1 MPMPERCS
9 RFAEYR
15 DKVLELFA
23 SKGFGQVGMRE
34 LATCL
39 GLSPGSLYHHYPSK
53 QHLLLDLIEEFYEEL
68 LATLGRIEQKAP
80 AKRDRLNS
88 LIRAHLTLHQDMPW
102 HFRLV
107 ERDSGCLNEEQ
118 QERVR
123 QLREQYERKVLQMLD
138 VRSRVSEQRL
148 LATGHAI
155 ASLLNSAPGWLA
167 HHSLDEQEHDELL
180 ESLVSGAVERLLAP
194 RRAPEAISLAHPID
208 KTSKK
213 IQASAAI

>member
-23 SKGFGQVGMRE
+23 CKGFGQVGMRE

-68 LATLGRIEQKAP
+68 LATLGRIQQKAP
-80 AKRDRLNS
+80 GKRDKLNS
-88 LIRAHLTLHQDMPW
+88 LIRAHLNLHREMPW

-118 QERVR
+118 QARVR
-123 QLREQYERKVLQMLD
+123 QLREQYERALLRMLGAK
-138 VRSRVSEQRL
+138 SRFSEQGL
-148 LATGHAI
+148 LAAGHAI
-155 ASLLNSAPGWLA
+155 GALLNSAPSWFTP
-167 HHSLDEQEHDELL
+167 HVLDEQERDELL
-180 ESLVSGAVERLLAP
+180 ESMVSGAIERVLAP
-194 RRAPEAISLAHPID
+194 RRAPEAISLARPIE
-208 KTSKK
+208 KTSKETQAPTK
-213 IQASAAI
+213 I

>member
-39 GLSPGSLYHHYPSK
+39 GLAPGSLYHHYPSK

-68 LATLGRIEQKAP
+68 LATLGRIEQKTP
-80 AKRDRLNS
+80 AKRDKLNS
-88 LIRAHLTLHQDMPW
+88 LIRAHLNLHQEMPW

-118 QERVR
+118 QQRVR
-123 QLREQYERKVLQMLD
+123 QLREQYERKVLQMLG
-138 VRSRVSEQRL
+138 VRFRVSEQRL
-148 LATGHAI
+148 IATGHAI

-167 HHSLDEQEHDELL
+167 HHSLDEHERDELL
-180 ESLVSGAVERLLAP
+180 ESLVSGAIERVLAP
-194 RRAPEAISLAHPID
+194 RRAQEAISRATPIE

-213 IQASAAI
+213 TQAITAI

>member
-80 AKRDRLNS
+80 AKRDRLSN
-88 LIRAHLTLHQDMPW
+88 LIRAHLNLHRDMPW

-107 ERDSGCLNEEQ
+107 ERDAGCLNEEQ
-118 QERVR
+118 QARVR
-123 QLREQYERKVLQMLD
+123 QWREQYERRLLKML
-138 VRSRVSEQRL
+138 VARSRLDEPGL
-148 LATGHAI
+148 LAAGHAI
-155 ASLLNSAPGWLA
+155 AALLNNAPSWMSA
-167 HHSLDEQEHDELL
+167 HVLDEQAQDELL
-180 ESLVSGAVERLLAP
+180 ENMLSGAIERVLAP
-194 RRAPEAISLAHPID
+194 RRAPETLKLAKPCPIL
-208 KTSKK
+208 
-213 IQASAAI
+213 

>member
-88 LIRAHLTLHQDMPW
+88 LIRAHLNLHRDMPW

-107 ERDSGCLNEEQ
+107 ERDSSCLNEEQ
-118 QERVR
+118 QVRVR
-123 QLREQYERKVLQMLD
+123 QLREQYERRLLMMLGA
-138 VRSRVSEQRL
+138 RSRLSDPGF
-148 LATGHAI
+148 LAAGHAI
-155 ASLLNSAPGWLA
+155 AALLNNAPSWLA
-167 HHSLDEQEHDELL
+167 SHSLDEREQDELL
-180 ESLVSGAVERLLAP
+180 ESMLSGAIERVLAP
-194 RRAPEAISLAHPID
+194 RRATEAISLARPIE
-208 KTSKK
+208 KTSKNT
-213 IQASAAI
+213 QAAIAI